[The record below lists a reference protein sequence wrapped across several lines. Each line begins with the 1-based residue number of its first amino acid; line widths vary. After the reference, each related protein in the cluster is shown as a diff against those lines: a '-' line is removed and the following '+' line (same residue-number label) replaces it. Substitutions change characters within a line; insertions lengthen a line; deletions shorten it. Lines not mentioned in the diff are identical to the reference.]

1 MKKIILDTNAYA
13 GFLAGDKNVLA
24 SLGKAETVYMSV
36 FVLGEIYA
44 GIKGGTKEQKNK
56 NILEK
61 FLDKSTVLILD
72 ATSETSEI
80 FGHIKHQLRRNG
92 TPLPINDVWIAAHT
106 METGSVIISYDIH
119 FLKVPGIRV
128 WDKLQQQV

>member
-72 ATSETSEI
+72 ATSEI
-80 FGHIKHQLRRNG
+80 FGHIKHQLRKNG
-92 TPLPINDVWIAAHT
+92 TLLPINDVWIAAHA
-106 METGSVIISYDIH
+106 METGAVIISYDIH